1 MKPAYRL
8 REGSCGSVRK
18 VRIPNIQI
26 SVKHFLF
33 VVNQLLQV
41 IPYFLC
47 PSFAGVFASFISLL
61 GKAARRSPVPS
72 LGASGGICAVLGAFC
87 MLQPHARLCVPFVV
101 DLVPHSFEAGSAALV
116 LLTLEFCSSFIFAS
130 RSPVDHAA
138 HMGGLI
144 FGM

>member
-1 MKPAYRL
+1 
-8 REGSCGSVRK
+8 
-18 VRIPNIQI
+18 
-26 SVKHFLF
+26 
-33 VVNQLLQV
+33 
-41 IPYFLC
+41 
-47 PSFAGVFASFISLL
+47 
-61 GKAARRSPVPS
+61 
-72 LGASGGICAVLGAFC
+72 

-144 FGM
+144 FGMYYGLSGSDAIWRRRTAIVSWWRQLRGE